1 MKKKLIEVL
10 GIVAAFSLCVGV
22 INQGSTVVEAQ
33 VSQNL
38 EKILEVDSDVLTSS
52 NPFDYTENKYYE
64 NIVNQ
69 GMDAADVLTDGIIDK
84 NEASLDGYV
93 AALAVEDITGVD
105 VGKITGEDWESAD
118 EFWDLWNEIIKDMP
132 SYMEEL
138 ANESTDFTQD
148 IKDYGVFGEVFV
160 KQMIDDESGNI
171 LYVGTDIKY
180 DRSKFDNKELESCI
194 TSDDSEI
201 EKAKSY
207 LEKYMKN

>member
-1 MKKKLIEVL
+1 M
-10 GIVAAFSLCVGV
+10 
-22 INQGSTVVEAQ
+22 
-33 VSQNL
+33 
-38 EKILEVDSDVLTSS
+38 
-52 NPFDYTENKYYE
+52 
-64 NIVNQ
+64 
-69 GMDAADVLTDGIIDK
+69 
-84 NEASLDGYV
+84 

-171 LYVGTDIKY
+171 SYVGTDIKY

>member
-69 GMDAADVLTDGIIDK
+69 GMDAAVIFVVMGNAATQFAPNITTDPVFAANLRLAQKQGV
-84 NEASLDGYV
+84 EVYV
-93 AALAVEDITGVD
+93 YTCEVNLNGVRYTER
-105 VGKITGEDWESAD
+105 IPMQEES
-118 EFWDLWNEIIKDMP
+118 EW
-132 SYMEEL
+132 
-138 ANESTDFTQD
+138 
-148 IKDYGVFGEVFV
+148 
-160 KQMIDDESGNI
+160 
-171 LYVGTDIKY
+171 
-180 DRSKFDNKELESCI
+180 KF
-194 TSDDSEI
+194 
-201 EKAKSY
+201 
-207 LEKYMKN
+207 MH

>member
-1 MKKKLIEVL
+1 M
-10 GIVAAFSLCVGV
+10 
-22 INQGSTVVEAQ
+22 
-33 VSQNL
+33 
-38 EKILEVDSDVLTSS
+38 
-52 NPFDYTENKYYE
+52 
-64 NIVNQ
+64 
-69 GMDAADVLTDGIIDK
+69 
-84 NEASLDGYV
+84 

-105 VGKITGEDWESAD
+105 GGKITGEDWESAD

-171 LYVGTDIKY
+171 SYVGTDIKY